1 MASSSCNFLGFRW
14 LTRRVIRGAA
24 LQTSGAAGPSGVDAY
39 TMVGDDYVQVCCSI
53 AVLARRLCNIIN
65 FVDHAIVVPLLAC
78 SCRLI
83 ALDKDPGVRPIL
95 VLVRL
100 LDELLLRLRSLSN
113 NSISYW
119 C

>member
-1 MASSSCNFLGFRW
+1 MPILWLAMITFKFVALLLFL
-14 LTRRVIRGAA
+14 LDVYV
-24 LQTSGAAGPSGVDAY
+24 TS
-39 TMVGDDYVQVCCSI
+39 
-53 AVLARRLCNIIN
+53 LIN
-65 FVDHAIVVPLLAC
+65 FVDHAIIVPLLAC